1 MPKVR
6 ATPLGELA
14 TRLGREVEGDAN
26 HVVRGVASIEA
37 AGPGDLVFV
46 RSPRY
51 AEGFER
57 SAAGAA
63 IAVPSVDTGGRPTIR
78 SPRPDLDFAR
88 AVAMLVEREIAPAGI
103 HPSAVVAPDA
113 QIDPSASIGP
123 FVVVGA
129 RTVIGART
137 VVYPHAV
144 LYSDVRIG
152 ADCELHAGVVIR
164 EECEVGDRVIL
175 HQGAAIGADGFGY
188 AFDEAGRPAK
198 IPQVGRVVIE
208 DDVEIGALAAIDRAT
223 LGVTRIGRNAKI
235 DDLCIIAH
243 NCDIGPDVII
253 VGLSG
258 LAGSTVVEK
267 GAILMGQTAT
277 TGHLRIGERA
287 FLGGRAAVHK
297 DVPAGVHV
305 WGAPAME
312 QRAWH
317 KSMAALA
324 RLPEALRRLRA
335 IERIV
340 GLRAPRAEDDA

>member
-1 MPKVR
+1 VPTVR
-6 ATPLGELA
+6 AITLGELA
-14 TRLGREVEGDAN
+14 SRLGRAVEGDADF
-26 HVVRGVASIEA
+26 VVRGIASLDD

-46 RSPRY
+46 RGGRF
-51 AEGFER
+51 AEAFAK
-57 SAAGAA
+57 SSAGAA
-63 IAVPSVDTGGRPTIR
+63 ITVPSVDTGGRPTIR

-88 AVAMLVEREIAPAGI
+88 AVALLVERARPPAGI
-103 HPSAVVAPDA
+103 HPNAVVAPDA
-113 QIDPSASIGP
+113 RIDPSASIGP

-129 RTVIGART
+129 RSEVGARS
-137 VVYPHAV
+137 VVHPNVV
-144 LYSDVRIG
+144 LYPEVRIG

-164 EECEVGDRVIL
+164 EECEIGNRVIL
-175 HQGAAIGADGFGY
+175 HPGVAIGADGFGY

-208 DDVEIGALAAIDRAT
+208 DDVEIGALTAIDRAT
-223 LGVTRIGRNAKI
+223 LGVTRIGQNTKI

-243 NCDIGPDVII
+243 NCEIGPDVII

-277 TGHLRIGERA
+277 TGHLRVGARA

-312 QRAWH
+312 QRSWH

-335 IERIV
+335 VERMV
-340 GLRAPRAEDDA
+340 GLRSRRSEDDA

>member
-1 MPKVR
+1 M
-6 ATPLGELA
+6 
-14 TRLGREVEGDAN
+14 
-26 HVVRGVASIEA
+26 
-37 AGPGDLVFV
+37 
-46 RSPRY
+46 
-51 AEGFER
+51 
-57 SAAGAA
+57 
-63 IAVPSVDTGGRPTIR
+63 
-78 SPRPDLDFAR
+78 
-88 AVAMLVEREIAPAGI
+88 
-103 HPSAVVAPDA
+103 
-113 QIDPSASIGP
+113 
-123 FVVVGA
+123 
-129 RTVIGART
+129 
-137 VVYPHAV
+137 
-144 LYSDVRIG
+144 
-152 ADCELHAGVVIR
+152 IR
-164 EECEVGDRVIL
+164 EECELGDRVIL
-175 HQGAAIGADGFGY
+175 HPGVAIGADGFGY

-208 DDVEIGALAAIDRAT
+208 DDVEIGALAAVDRAT
-223 LGVTRIGRNAKI
+223 LGVTRIGQNAKI

-243 NCDIGPDVII
+243 NCEIGPDVII

-258 LAGSTVVEK
+258 LAGSTVVGR

-335 IERIV
+335 VERMV
-340 GLRAPRAEDDA
+340 GTAHPAAARTTRERASQRDLALSVLQARARDARDPRAIAALLRALRGDERAGAVSLADLLARRLAERAARAAAGGTLVRAAPSPRARRTRCSWRASTRWAWVRSRARWWLPR

>member
-1 MPKVR
+1 MPKIR
-6 ATPLGELA
+6 ATSLGALA
-14 TRLGREVEGDAN
+14 ALLGRAVEGDASAI
-26 HVVRGVASIEA
+26 VRGVASIDA

-51 AEGFER
+51 TAAFEK
-57 SAAGAA
+57 SSAGAA
-63 IAVPSVDTGGRPTIR
+63 IAVPSVDTAGRPTIR

-88 AVAMLVEREIAPAGI
+88 AVALLIEREIAPAGV
-103 HPSAVVAPDA
+103 HPQAFVAPDA
-113 QIDPSASIGP
+113 QVDPSASIGP
-123 FVVVGA
+123 FAAVGARAVVGA
-129 RTVIGART
+129 RTILHPNV
-137 VVYPHAV
+137 V
-144 LYSDVRIG
+144 LYADVRVG
-152 ADCELHAGVVIR
+152 ADCELHSGVVVR
-164 EECEVGDRVIL
+164 EECELGDRVIL
-175 HQGAAIGADGFGY
+175 HPGVSIGADGFGY

-208 DDVEIGALAAIDRAT
+208 DDVEIGALAAVDRAT
-223 LGVTRIGRNAKI
+223 LGVTRIGKNAKI

-258 LAGSTVVEK
+258 LAGSTVVER

-324 RLPEALRRLRA
+324 RLPDALRRLRA
-335 IERIV
+335 VERRV
-340 GLRAPRAEDDA
+340 GLRARRSEDET

>member
-6 ATPLGELA
+6 SIPLGDLA
-14 TRLGREVEGDAN
+14 KRLGRTVEGDASF
-26 HVVRGVASIEA
+26 VARGVAALED

-46 RSPRY
+46 RGPRY
-51 AEGFER
+51 AESFAKSR
-57 SAAGAA
+57 AGAA
-63 IAVPSVDTGGRPTIR
+63 IATPSVDTGGRPTIR
-78 SPRPDLDFAR
+78 SARPDLDFAR
-88 AVAMLVEREIAPAGI
+88 AVALILERERPPAGV

-113 QIDPSASIGP
+113 QLDPSASIGP
-123 FVVVGA
+123 HAVVGA
-129 RTVIGART
+129 RTTVGARS
-137 VVYPHAV
+137 VIHANVV
-144 LYSDVRIG
+144 LYPDVQIG
-152 ADCELHAGVVIR
+152 VDCELHASVVVR
-164 EECEVGDRVIL
+164 EECSIGDRVIL
-175 HQGAAIGADGFGY
+175 HPGVSIGADGFGY
-188 AFDEAGRPAK
+188 AFDENGRPAK
-198 IPQVGRVVIE
+198 IPQVGRVVLE
-208 DDVEIGALAAIDRAT
+208 DDVEIGALAAVDRAT
-223 LGVTRIGRNAKI
+223 LGVTRIGRNTKI

-243 NCDIGPDVII
+243 NCEIGEDVII

-258 LAGSTVVEK
+258 LAGSTIVEK

-277 TGHLRIGERA
+277 TGHLRVGERA

-335 IERIV
+335 VERMV
-340 GLRAPRAEDDA
+340 GLRAKRDEDET

>member
-1 MPKVR
+1 VPKVR

-14 TRLGREVEGDAN
+14 TRLGRAVEGDAKA
-26 HVVRGVASIEA
+26 VVRGVASIDA

-46 RSPRY
+46 RGPRY
-51 AEGFER
+51 ADAFAK

-63 IAVPSVDTGGRPTIR
+63 IAAPSIDTGGRPTIR
-78 SPRPDLDFAR
+78 SARPDLDFAR
-88 AVAMLVEREIAPAGI
+88 AVALLVEREMPPAGV
-103 HPSAVVAPDA
+103 HPSAIVAPDA

-123 FVVVGA
+123 FVAVGA
-129 RTVIGART
+129 RTVIGARS
-137 VVYPHAV
+137 VVHPNVV
-144 LYSDVRIG
+144 LYSDVRVG

-164 EECEVGDRVIL
+164 EECELGDRVIL
-175 HQGAAIGADGFGY
+175 HPGVSIGADGFGY

-198 IPQVGRVVIE
+198 IPQVGRVVLE
-208 DDVEIGALAAIDRAT
+208 DDVEIGALTAIDRAT
-223 LGVTRIGRNAKI
+223 LGVTRIGQNAKI
-235 DDLCIIAH
+235 DDLCIISH
-243 NCDIGPDVII
+243 NCEIGSDVII

-258 LAGSTVVEK
+258 LAGSTVVGR

-335 IERIV
+335 VERLV
-340 GLRAPRAEDDA
+340 GLRPRRNRDGA

>member
-6 ATPLGELA
+6 NIPLGELA
-14 TRLGREVEGDAN
+14 KRLGRDVEGDAGF
-26 HVVRGVASIEA
+26 VARGVAALET

-46 RSPRY
+46 RGPRY
-51 AEGFER
+51 AEAFAK

-63 IAVPSVDTGGRPTIR
+63 IATPSVDTGGRPTIR

-88 AVAMLVEREIAPAGI
+88 AVALILERERPPAGV
-103 HPSAVVAPDA
+103 HASAVVAGDA
-113 QIDPSASIGP
+113 QIHPSASIGP
-123 FVVVGA
+123 HAVVGA
-129 RTVIGART
+129 RTVVGARS
-137 VVYPHAV
+137 VVHANVV
-144 LYSDVRIG
+144 LYSDVHIG
-152 ADCELHAGVVIR
+152 EDCELHASVVVR
-164 EECEVGDRVIL
+164 EECEIADRVIL
-175 HQGAAIGADGFGY
+175 HPGVSIGADGFGY
-188 AFDEAGRPAK
+188 AFDEDGRPAK

-208 DDVEIGALAAIDRAT
+208 DDVEIGALAAVDRAT

-243 NCDIGPDVII
+243 NCEIGEDVVI

-258 LAGSTVVEK
+258 LAGSTIVGK

-277 TGHLRIGERA
+277 TGHLRVGERA

-317 KSMAALA
+317 KSMAALG

-335 IERIV
+335 IERV
-340 GLRAPRAEDDA
+340 LGLRTKRDEEEL